1 MRINKLFSN
10 YGICS
15 RKETNKLIE
24 EGRITVNGEKCIAGQ
39 WVELSDI
46 ILLDGKEIEEKEKI
60 YIALNKPT
68 GIVCTASEM
77 KDNNIIQ
84 YLGLNQYVF
93 PIGRLDKDS
102 QGLIILT
109 NDGELANK
117 VLEAENNHEKEYIVT
132 LDKEFTDDFIENME
146 KGVEILG
153 RITKPCKLKRI
164 DERTYSII
172 LTQGLNRQI
181 RRMSKVFGY
190 NVVKLERI
198 RIINITLDDLEYG
211 KWRYISEDEISKLIA
226 EI

>member
-60 YIALNKPT
+60 YIALNKPI